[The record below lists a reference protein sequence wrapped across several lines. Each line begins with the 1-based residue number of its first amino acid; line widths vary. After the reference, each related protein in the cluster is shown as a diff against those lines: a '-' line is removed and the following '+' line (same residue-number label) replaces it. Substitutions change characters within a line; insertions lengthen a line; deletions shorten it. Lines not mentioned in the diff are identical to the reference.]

1 MQIPIESREENEE
14 LLWRQQYVKET
25 LLLIT
30 CSRKR
35 VPNVRYASI
44 YHCSE
49 SKPCYTFK
57 LLTLKKTV
65 VQITFPRMNLHRE
78 TICAK
83 CKTFHAYNLIKLNCS
98 NEMCDACL
106 LDLIHCNEI
115 ETPDDV
121 WEYQFHIRCPFCN
134 YIHRVDSEA
143 TAFLYELCEL
153 PLPITDAPWI

>member
-1 MQIPIESREENEE
+1 MQIPIESKKENEK

-25 LLLIT
+25 LQLIT

-35 VPNVRYASI
+35 VPNVRNASI

-65 VQITFPRMNLHRE
+65 VRLRFSEWTYIGEQYVQN
-78 TICAK
+78 AK
-83 CKTFHAYNLIKLNCS
+83 LHAYNLIKLSCS
-98 NEMCDACL
+98 NEMCEACL

-115 ETPDDV
+115 ETPDHV
-121 WEYQFHIRCPFCN
+121 WEYQFHIRCPFCS

-143 TAFLYELCEL
+143 AAFLYELCEL